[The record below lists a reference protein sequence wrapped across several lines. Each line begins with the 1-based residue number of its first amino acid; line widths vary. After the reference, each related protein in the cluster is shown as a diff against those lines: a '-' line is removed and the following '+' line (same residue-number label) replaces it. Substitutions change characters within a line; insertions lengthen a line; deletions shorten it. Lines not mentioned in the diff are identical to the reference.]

1 MWQIRIFESQQLL
14 HCVDV
19 DGPLEMGRQ
28 QTGEPRPFAKLP
40 LPTGCR
46 IVIAAEDQERTISRT
61 HLRLEAAA
69 NGSLLVRNLGKSAI
83 GIEND
88 APVPPSTSRETA
100 LPASLTLGCKVV
112 RVEAKGG
119 EAGPGR
125 PETGSAPG
133 SLLHALSDTTSPPSV
148 EASSPQRFPGLAE
161 GTKLTDKRLLQWL
174 KTAMGVFQ
182 AAAGDDQFFQRAAQA
197 VVDIIGLDTG
207 RVLLWEDN
215 GWISQALAA
224 ASQQIAQADREPSMR
239 ILNKVRQERRTFW
252 ELPTTDLTRSQ
263 IGLDAVVAAPVLL
276 PSGEVRGAVYGDRCS
291 AGFERQAT
299 ITEVEAM
306 LVELIA
312 SGVAAGMARA
322 DQERAAA
329 NMRVRF
335 EQFFTPE
342 LAQQLTGHLDLLRG
356 RDVEVS
362 LLFCDIRGFSRIT
375 ERLGPG
381 KTVEWIGDTLETLS
395 DCVRAHAGVLVDYI
409 GDELVAMWG
418 APTAQPD
425 HARLACRAAADM
437 LAAIPALNAR
447 WSAVIQEQMAVGIG
461 VNSGVARVGNIGSQH
476 KFKYGPLG
484 NTVNLASRVQ
494 GATKYLRSP
503 ILVTGSTRQLVGD
516 EFPVRRLCRVRV
528 VNIAEPVELY
538 ELAAANQPGWAMLK
552 STYEDG
558 LSAFEQGEFRLA
570 AQRISGL
577 LHDWPEDGPS
587 ILLLSRA
594 ADSLVKSV
602 ANWDPVWELPG
613 K

>member
-1 MWQIRIFESQQLL
+1 MWQIGIFEDQQLL
-14 HCVDV
+14 HSVDV
-19 DGPLEMGRQ
+19 EGPVEMGRQ
-28 QTGEPRPFAKLP
+28 QKGEPSPFEKRALSP
-40 LPTGCR
+40 GAPACGSR
-46 IVIAAEDQERTISRT
+46 IVIAAEDGERTISRR
-61 HLRLEAAA
+61 HLRLEAGP
-69 NGSLLVRNLGKSAI
+69 NGSLLVKNLGKSAI

-88 APVPPSTSRETA
+88 DPVGPSESRETG
-100 LPASLTLGCKVV
+100 LPARLILGCKVV
-112 RVEAKGG
+112 RVQALG
-119 EAGPGR
+119 A
-125 PETGSAPG
+125 PEEPPG
-133 SLLHALSDTTSPPSV
+133 SLKSLSDTTAPPTAES
-148 EASSPQRFPGLAE
+148 SSPQRFPGLAGGSE
-161 GTKLTDKRLLQWL
+161 MTDKRLLQWL

-215 GWISQALAA
+215 GWQQRALAA
-224 ASQQIAQADREPSMR
+224 ASPRIAQADRDPSMR
-239 ILNKVRQERRTFW
+239 ILNKVRQEKRTFW
-252 ELPTTDLTRSQ
+252 DLPTADLTSSQ

-276 PSGEVRGAVYGDRCS
+276 PNGEVRGAVYGDRCS
-291 AGFERQAT
+291 AEFHRQAT
-299 ITEVEAM
+299 ITELEAM

-356 RDVEVS
+356 RDVEVT

-381 KTVEWIGDTLETLS
+381 KTVEWIGDAMETLS

-409 GDELVAMWG
+409 GDELMAMWG
-418 APTAQPD
+418 APTVQPD

-447 WSAVIQEQMAVGIG
+447 WSATIQERMAVGIG
-461 VNSGVARVGNIGSQH
+461 VNSGVARVGNVGSQH

-503 ILVTGSTRQLVGD
+503 ILVTGSTRQLVAD

-538 ELAAANQPGWAMLK
+538 ELAAPNLSDWTRLK
-552 STYEDG
+552 GTYEDG
-558 LSAFEQGEFRLA
+558 LAAFERGEFRIA
-570 AQRISGL
+570 AQRIAGL
-577 LHDWPEDGPS
+577 LNEWPDDGPS
-587 ILLLSRA
+587 VLLLSRA
-594 ADSLVKSV
+594 ADSLLKS
-602 ANWDPVWELPG
+602 APNWDPVWELPG